1 MASGRNVNGRI
12 GKTLAWAFPPRLW
25 GWLLIATALCH
36 SVDRVLAISVLSGA
50 LAFVLPHCWYT
61 WYVLGSLGEKA
72 SPQRIYTRFRRGEMN
87 KIGLVALSCALAFVT
102 VRPLNDAGFF
112 LAFLAMMVLSWANA
126 ARLAYVTDQ
135 V

>member
-1 MASGRNVNGRI
+1 MASGKGIDGRI
-12 GKTLAWAFPPRLW
+12 GKTLAWAFPPRHW
-25 GWLLIATALCH
+25 GLLLIAAALCH
-36 SVDRVLAISVLSGA
+36 SVDPVLAVSVLAGA

-72 SPQRIYTRFRRGEMN
+72 SPQHIYTRFRRGEMN

-126 ARLAYVTDQ
+126 ARLAYVMDQ